1 MRKYLIIKFDYLKK
15 NRKTIKPTKNR
26 DINKY
31 KGFSLTTNTKVF
43 PTHNC
48 NLKSNTNCN
57 WWVILQQQKSYM
69 LPKRRLGRVK
79 CDSTQSNTDVTK
91 SSTVFV
97 RTVLLYESNNGRTIA
112 ENCIKK

>member
-1 MRKYLIIKFDYLKK
+1 MKTSYERKQRYKLNQKNGKRYQIDSSIILFH
-15 NRKTIKPTKNR
+15 TI
-26 DINKY
+26 
-31 KGFSLTTNTKVF
+31 
-43 PTHNC
+43 H
-48 NLKSNTNCN
+48 
-57 WWVILQQQKSYM
+57 

-112 ENCIKK
+112 ENYEKKI